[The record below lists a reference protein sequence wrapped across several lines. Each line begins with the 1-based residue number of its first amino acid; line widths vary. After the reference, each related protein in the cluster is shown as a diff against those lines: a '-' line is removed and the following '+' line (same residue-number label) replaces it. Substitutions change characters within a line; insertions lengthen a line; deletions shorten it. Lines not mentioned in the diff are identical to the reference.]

1 VSDAMIETFDL
12 HRSYRIGKKSIEVLH
27 GVNLS
32 IAKGEKVFLCGPSGA
47 GKTTLLYT
55 LAGLERPERG
65 TVHIAGTDLYSLG
78 RKAQA
83 KFRNQSIGYVFQ
95 NYHLLPELTAVENV
109 AVPGAIAGINRT
121 EEALVALERVG
132 LKDRADHLPAEMSGG
147 EQQRVAI
154 ARAIVN
160 QPVVLFADEPT
171 GNLDTESS
179 EIVFDILRQQ
189 HQQGATILM
198 VTHEPALAAR
208 AQRRG
213 AAAARGGYGTA
224 SHRRLGFTQRR
235 RCFFFKISAVE
246 ALDALSG
253 RGVSPSVACI
263 AVLNRTLSSSKQR
276 TLRKRL
282 IGSPIRGSLRHPIVR
297 RSGV

>member
-1 VSDAMIETFDL
+1 MAGAVHLGGVSEAMIETRDL

-160 QPVVLFADEPT
+160 QPAVLFADEPT
-171 GNLDTESS
+171 GNLDSNTSK
-179 EIVFDILRQQ
+179 EIMEILLKLADE
-189 HQQGATILM
+189 HDVTLIV
-198 VTHEPALAAR
+198 VTHDQNLAKVGDR
-208 AQRRG
+208 TLIIKDG
-213 AAAARGGYGTA
+213 
-224 SHRRLGFTQRR
+224 
-235 RCFFFKISAVE
+235 KISE
-246 ALDALSG
+246 
-253 RGVSPSVACI
+253 
-263 AVLNRTLSSSKQR
+263 
-276 TLRKRL
+276 
-282 IGSPIRGSLRHPIVR
+282 
-297 RSGV
+297 

>member
-1 VSDAMIETFDL
+1 MIETHDL
-12 HRSYRIGKKSIEVLH
+12 HRGYRIGKKSIEVLH

-55 LAGLERPERG
+55 LAGLEKPERG
-65 TVHIAGTDLYSLG
+65 IVRIAGTDLYSLG

-121 EEALVALERVG
+121 EEALIALERVG
-132 LKDRADHLPAEMSGG
+132 LKERADHLPAEMSGG

-160 QPVVLFADEPT
+160 QPAVLFADEPT
-171 GNLDTESS
+171 GNLDSNTSN
-179 EIVFDILRQQ
+179 EIMEILLKLADE
-189 HQQGATILM
+189 HGVTLIV
-198 VTHEPALAAR
+198 VTHDQDLAKV
-208 AQRRG
+208 G
-213 AAAARGGYGTA
+213 
-224 SHRRLGFTQRR
+224 
-235 RCFFFKISAVE
+235 
-246 ALDALSG
+246 D
-253 RGVSPSVACI
+253 
-263 AVLNRTLSSSKQR
+263 RTLIIKDGQ
-276 TLRKRL
+276 
-282 IGSPIRGSLRHPIVR
+282 IIE
-297 RSGV
+297 

>member
-1 VSDAMIETFDL
+1 MAGGVHLGGVSDAMIETLDL

-55 LAGLERPERG
+55 LAGLESPERG
-65 TVHIAGTDLYSLG
+65 IVRIAGTDLYSLG

-109 AVPGAIAGINRT
+109 AVPGAIAGMNRT
-121 EEALVALERVG
+121 AEALVALERVG
-132 LKDRADHLPAEMSGG
+132 LKDRADHLPAELSGG

-160 QPVVLFADEPT
+160 QPAVLFADEPT
-171 GNLDTESS
+171 GNLDSNTSK
-179 EIVFDILRQQ
+179 EIMEILLKLADE
-189 HQQGATILM
+189 HEVTLIV
-198 VTHEPALAAR
+198 VTHDQNLAKVGDR
-208 AQRRG
+208 TLVIKDG
-213 AAAARGGYGTA
+213 
-224 SHRRLGFTQRR
+224 
-235 RCFFFKISAVE
+235 KISE
-246 ALDALSG
+246 
-253 RGVSPSVACI
+253 
-263 AVLNRTLSSSKQR
+263 
-276 TLRKRL
+276 
-282 IGSPIRGSLRHPIVR
+282 
-297 RSGV
+297 

>member
-1 VSDAMIETFDL
+1 MAWAVHLGGVSEAMIETLDL

-121 EEALVALERVG
+121 EEAMIALERVG

-160 QPVVLFADEPT
+160 QPAVLFADEPT
-171 GNLDTESS
+171 GNLDSNTSK
-179 EIVFDILRQQ
+179 EIMEILLKLADE
-189 HQQGATILM
+189 HDVTLIV
-198 VTHEPALAAR
+198 VTHDQNLAKVGDR
-208 AQRRG
+208 TLIIKDG
-213 AAAARGGYGTA
+213 
-224 SHRRLGFTQRR
+224 
-235 RCFFFKISAVE
+235 KISE
-246 ALDALSG
+246 
-253 RGVSPSVACI
+253 
-263 AVLNRTLSSSKQR
+263 
-276 TLRKRL
+276 
-282 IGSPIRGSLRHPIVR
+282 
-297 RSGV
+297 